1 MHGIDVSRHQ
11 GFIDWQKIKN
21 SGLVDFAI
29 LRVGHSLYDGGLKLD
44 ERFKYNA
51 AACEALNIPFGA
63 YFYSYDKSS
72 PAVKI
77 SVENVVETVKN
88 YKMTYPLIFDIEDA
102 QNVMYDA
109 VQNTLLVKTAMSE
122 IEKYG
127 YYAMLYSFVN
137 FFKNYL
143 VLNDLK
149 MYDKW
154 VAYYPHYS
162 TQQKRN
168 SESRPM
174 SIPHGM
180 WQYTNYRTIDG
191 IKTVVD
197 CNYSYKNYP
206 AIIKYNH
213 LNGW

>member
-1 MHGIDVSRHQ
+1 MHGIDVSSHQ
-11 GFIDWQKIKN
+11 GFIDWQKVKN
-21 SGLVDFAI
+21 SGVVDFAI
-29 LRVGHSLYDGGLKLD
+29 LRVGYSLYDGGLKLD
-44 ERFKYNA
+44 ERFTFNA
-51 AACEALNIPFGA
+51 AACEALNIPFGG

-77 SVENVVETVKN
+77 SVENVVEAVKN

-102 QNVMYDA
+102 QNVLFGSL
-109 VQNTLLVKTAMSE
+109 QNTLLAKTAMAE

-137 FFKNYL
+137 FFNHYL
-143 VLNDLK
+143 NLKELK

-162 TQQKRN
+162 AQQKPN
-168 SESRPM
+168 SEYRPTI
-174 SIPHGM
+174 IPHGM
-180 WQYTNYRTIDG
+180 WQYTNYKTVPG